1 MNLLN
6 FIQKEFYAA
15 LQEVNRPLFPEGSK
29 NDEHYTEL
37 FNFYHSLKGKTIDTR
52 NGESLFPITID
63 NVHLVNREQMQI
75 TRAQDQKLSEASAL
89 ADFEVKSWMPA

>member
-6 FIQKEFYAA
+6 FIQKKFYAA
-15 LQEVNRPLFPEGSK
+15 LQEAKRPLFPEGSE
-29 NDEHYTEL
+29 NDEHYMEL

-63 NVHLVNREQMQI
+63 NVHFINKEI
-75 TRAQDQKLSEASAL
+75 TKAQDQKLSEASIL
-89 ADFEVKSWMPA
+89 ADFEVKSWIPA

>member
-15 LQEVNRPLFPEGSK
+15 LQEANRPLFPEGSE
-29 NDEHYTEL
+29 NDEHYMEL

-63 NVHLVNREQMQI
+63 NVYFINKEI
-75 TRAQDQKLSEASAL
+75 TKARDQKLPEASAL
-89 ADFEVKSWMPA
+89 ADFEVKNWMPA